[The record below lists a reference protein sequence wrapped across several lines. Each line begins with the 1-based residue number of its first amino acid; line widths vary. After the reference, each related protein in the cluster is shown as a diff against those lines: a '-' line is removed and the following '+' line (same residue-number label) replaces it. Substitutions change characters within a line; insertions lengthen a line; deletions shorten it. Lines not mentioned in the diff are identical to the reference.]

1 LPEKLLIFRSL
12 VGFGCYRIT
21 IVGRFLAHRT
31 WECLR
36 WLATSRETTNF
47 TYDLSPYSRKCLAST
62 LACIFKKEPE
72 EIERY
77 FSEIETDTGLREHL
91 AAALAADGR
100 KNRSDRTFRYGK
112 RIVYRKVNFR
122 RTIQVFF
129 TMKSPSNSE
138 RRIEP
143 I

>member
-1 LPEKLLIFRSL
+1 MNFTRKIADLPIIGGL
-12 VGFGCYRIT
+12 VCFLYRIT

-31 WECLR
+31 LECLR

-47 TYDLSPYSRKCLAST
+47 TYDISPYSRKCLAST

-77 FSEIETDTGLREHL
+77 FSEIETDTGLREHI

-112 RIVYRKVNFR
+112 RIAWCSQCSVKTIKV
-122 RTIQVFF
+122 
-129 TMKSPSNSE
+129 
-138 RRIEP
+138 
-143 I
+143 